1 MAEVKDHG
9 EPGFSAPAKS
19 PRRDARGARAPRIE
33 VSDGALIPGKGEKPA
48 LSAWRIS
55 FFGAILLLV
64 FLSTRHWVV
73 PFLSRLTGLDMKSF
87 FRIPEPDPYWQIIKF
102 IPDGILRTLQVT
114 ILSIFF
120 SFFVGLVTGIG
131 RISRIV
137 IVNRIA
143 TIYVEIIRGIPLL
156 VQIFYIYYAL
166 AKFIQVPDIT
176 AAVIAMTVCYGA
188 YLGEIFR
195 AGIQSIS
202 KGQMEAAIALGLT
215 RGQALGRIILPQT
228 LRVVLPPLGNEFIAL
243 LKDSSL
249 VSILAVSDLLRRGR
263 EYASV
268 SFAYFQSYT
277 VVALVYLVMT
287 LFFSRLVAIMEERLN
302 KGGR

>member
-1 MAEVKDHG
+1 MAEVNG
-9 EPGFSAPAKS
+9 QGRTGFSPPAKS
-19 PRRDARGARAPRIE
+19 PHREGRGGRAPRIE

-55 FFGAILLLV
+55 FFGAIALLAALV
-64 FLSTRHWVV
+64 IF
-73 PFLSRLTGLDMKSF
+73 K
-87 FRIPEPDPYWQIIKF
+87 PDPYRKIVAF
-102 IPDGILRTLQVT
+102 ILPFARPEPGGPLVFVADGILRTLQVT
-114 ILSIFF
+114 ILSIIF
-120 SFFVGLVTGIG
+120 SVFVGLITGIG
-131 RISRIV
+131 RISRIT

-166 AKFIQVPDIT
+166 AKLVQVPDIA

-195 AGIQSIS
+195 AGIQSIPT
-202 KGQMEAAIALGLT
+202 GQMEAAIALGLS
-215 RGQALGRIILPQT
+215 RSQALSRIILPQT
-228 LRVVLPPLGNEFIAL
+228 ARVVLPPLGNEFIAL

-263 EYASV
+263 EFASTT
-268 SFAYFQSYT
+268 FTYFESYT
-277 VVALVYLVMT
+277 VVALVYLIMT

-302 KGGR
+302 RRGR

>member
-1 MAEVKDHG
+1 VAALDSRQPTGASRE
-9 EPGFSAPAKS
+9 APVSS
-19 PRRDARGARAPRIE
+19 PAGARAGRAERIE
-33 VSDGALIPGKGEKPA
+33 VSDGALIPGRGEKSTF
-48 LSAWRIS
+48 SAWRIS
-55 FFGAILLLV
+55 FFGAIIMLAGLFVLKPHPYRDIML
-64 FLSTRHWVV
+64 FL
-73 PFLSRLTGLDMKSF
+73 
-87 FRIPEPDPYWQIIKF
+87 
-102 IPDGILRTLQVT
+102 PDGILKTFEVTLM
-114 ILSIFF
+114 SIVCAVV
-120 SFFVGLVTGIG
+120 VGLFAGLG

-137 IVNRIA
+137 IINRIA

-166 AKFIQVPDIT
+166 GRIIQVPDIF

-195 AGIQSIS
+195 AGIQSIH

-215 RGQALGRIILPQT
+215 RSQALRRIILPQT
-228 LRVVLPPLGNEFIAL
+228 ARVVLPPLGNEFIAL

-263 EYASV
+263 EYASKT
-268 SFAYFQSYT
+268 FDYFEAFT

-287 LFFSRLVAIMEERLN
+287 LFFSRLVAMMEERMN
-302 KGGR
+302 RRGR

>member
-1 MAEVKDHG
+1 VAEI
-9 EPGFSAPAKS
+9 KS
-19 PRRDARGARAPRIE
+19 PRREPRGGSGTHIE
-33 VSDGALIPGKGEKPA
+33 VSDGALIPGKGERPA
-48 LSAWRIS
+48 FSAWRIS
-55 FFGAILLLV
+55 FFGAIALLV
-64 FLSTRHWVV
+64 VLPV
-73 PFLSRLTGLDMKSF
+73 LD
-87 FRIPEPDPYWQIIKF
+87 PDPYLRIIEF
-102 IPDGILRTLQVT
+102 IPDGILRTLEVT
-114 ILSIFF
+114 VMSIACALV
-120 SFFVGLVTGIG
+120 VGLITGMG
-131 RISRIV
+131 RISRVTI
-137 IVNRIA
+137 INRIA

-166 AKFIQVPDIT
+166 GKLIQVPDIF

-195 AGIQSIS
+195 AGIQSIHR
-202 KGQMEAAIALGLT
+202 GQMEAAIALGLT
-215 RGQALGRIILPQT
+215 RGQALRRIILPQT

-263 EYASV
+263 EFASRT
-268 SFAYFQSYT
+268 FYYFEALT

-302 KGGR
+302 RRGR